1 MLMKTKR
8 FKFILLLTVFLLLIP
23 LIAMQI
29 TDEVNWTPLDFIA
42 AAFLLI
48 STSLII
54 DFTLRKTKK
63 LSYRILIS
71 ITVLII
77 LLIIWAELAVGI
89 FGSPLAGN

>member
-1 MLMKTKR
+1 MKTQR
-8 FKFILLLTVFLLLIP
+8 LKFILLLTVFILLIP

-48 STSLII
+48 STGLII

-63 LSYRILIS
+63 LSSRILIS
-71 ITVLII
+71 IMVIII

-89 FGSPLAGN
+89 FGSPFAGN

>member
-1 MLMKTKR
+1 MKTKR